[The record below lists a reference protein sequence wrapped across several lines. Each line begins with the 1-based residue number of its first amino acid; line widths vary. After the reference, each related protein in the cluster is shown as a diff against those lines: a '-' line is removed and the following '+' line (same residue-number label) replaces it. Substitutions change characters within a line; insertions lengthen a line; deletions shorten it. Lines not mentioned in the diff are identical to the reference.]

1 MRAQQLKDVAMVF
14 LLAGAIARSA
24 RADPSP
30 SQTVSKDTATAQR
43 FFDEAKR
50 NMASGDYLAAC
61 PKLEESYRIDPGSG
75 TLTALAVC
83 HENIGRTATAWA
95 EFVEVAA
102 ESRQQG
108 RADREAFAQLHIAAL
123 GTKVSR
129 MDIRVAPEA
138 AHLPGLRV
146 QRDGVAIAP
155 AAWGA
160 PAPIDP
166 GDHLIEVFAPG
177 KQSWTTR
184 VVITADGATKVVSV
198 PALQDAPQDVAGP
211 PAPADQPIA
220 LAGTPPAADT
230 STSARE
236 TGTSLRAVALAL
248 GGAGVAAVAV
258 GAVFGVE
265 AISKR
270 SEAKDA
276 CPGQTCSSLLAVQ
289 QNNAA
294 KTDALASNIFV
305 VAGLAALGGGAY
317 LYLVAPKAGSPS
329 TAARHAGWIRLAP
342 LVTAHT
348 GGFLVQSVW

>member
-1 MRAQQLKDVAMVF
+1 MG
-14 LLAGAIARSA
+14 LLMAAAIARSA
-24 RADPSP
+24 RADPEPSP
-30 SQTVSKDTATAQR
+30 TVSKDTATAQR

-102 ESRQQG
+102 ESKQQG
-108 RADREAFAQLHIAAL
+108 RSDREAFAQLHIAAL

-129 MDIRVAPEA
+129 MDIRIAPEA

-146 QRDGVAIAP
+146 QRDGVAISS
-155 AAWGA
+155 AAWGV
-160 PAPIDP
+160 PAPVDP
-166 GDHLIEVFAPG
+166 GDHLVEVFAPG
-177 KQSWTTR
+177 KQSWSTR

-198 PALQDAPQDVAGP
+198 PALQDAPQDTAASPAPVDQPTAFAG
-211 PAPADQPIA
+211 PAPAAEP
-220 LAGTPPAADT
+220 
-230 STSARE
+230 SAHE
-236 TGTSLRAVALAL
+236 TGTSLRAVGLAM
-248 GGAGVAAVAV
+248 GGAGIAAVAV

-270 SEAKDA
+270 SAAKDA
-276 CPGQTCSSLLAVQ
+276 CPGQSCGNLLAVQ
-289 QNNAA
+289 ENNTA

-317 LYLVAPKAGSPS
+317 IYLVAPKAGSPS
-329 TAARHAGWIRLAP
+329 AAARHAGWIRLAP

>member
-1 MRAQQLKDVAMVF
+1 MRAKRLRDVAMGF
-14 LLAGAIARSA
+14 LMATAVARTA

-50 NMASGDYLAAC
+50 SMAAGDYLAAC

-95 EFVEVAA
+95 EFIEVAA
-102 ESRQQG
+102 ESKQQG

-123 GTKVSR
+123 ATKVSR
-129 MDIRVAPEA
+129 MDIRIAPED
-138 AHLPGLRV
+138 AHLHGLRV
-146 QRDGVAIAP
+146 ERDGVAISP

-160 PAPIDP
+160 PAPVDP
-166 GDHLIEVFAPG
+166 GDHLVEVVAPG

-198 PALQDAPQDVAGP
+198 PALQDGPQDVALS
-211 PAPADQPIA
+211 PAPVDQPTA
-220 LAGTPPAADT
+220 LAVAPPAADT
-230 STSARE
+230 SAHE
-236 TGTSLRAVALAL
+236 TGTSLRAVGLAL
-248 GGAGVAAVAV
+248 GGAGVAAIAV

-270 SEAKDA
+270 SAAKDA
-276 CPGQTCSSLLAVQ
+276 CPSQSCSSLLAVQ
-289 QNNAA
+289 QNNTA
-294 KTDALASNIFV
+294 KTDALASNIFIV
-305 VAGLAALGGGAY
+305 VGLAALGGGAY
-317 LYLVAPKAGSPS
+317 VYLVAPKAGSPS
-329 TAARHAGWIRLAP
+329 ATARHAGWIRLAP